1 MERLVSEL
9 GLLLKMLDQETVSP
23 ATADKMASVR
33 NIMETVK
40 PTGNGSDLYM
50 NSCLYG
56 NGTSFVE
63 SLFEDFG
70 PASLPEG
77 VSVGLRR
84 SSKYSFH
91 RSTTSRVEVS
101 SAPSPPYTVLT
112 MHCFPPPETPDGGP
126 EPLRSRPEVVLHG
139 LTELLPCPGFCLGNR
154 HSCAPLGLPVPACCL
169 WSPTGQKGPIGL
181 LLQFDGIPHRRCPPA
196 GSGIAAT
203 AGTDHLAATALVGRL
218 NNGGVEHGPLGLN
231 VPRLPRYMVKAL
243 PEVGVEALSDRR
255 LCQTFPADPHD
266 TFGSARSDRHSP
278 PPSQPTHHQV
288 VINCDLHM
296 LSASPVEQ
304 KEQKEEEEKTIPN
317 KSTPTDTPPPQ
328 PTTAIADDYYEEAVP
343 PEQYL
348 GTAVHSSG
356 YCVEDAYYEDA
367 DDNYPSTRIDGPPK
381 NSYNDSDAVSSSYES
396 YEEEDDDA
404 KGRDQPQTWAAED
417 TSNGS
422 IRDCR
427 ICAFLLRK
435 KRFGQWTKQLAVVRD
450 NKLQCYKNIKDS
462 TPNTE
467 LQLNLC
473 NVIYVP
479 KEGRKKR
486 HELRFSLPGGEA
498 LVLAVQSKE
507 QAQRWLKVVQE
518 ASNLTSNTESH
529 DGAPS
534 PIIQRKLE
542 LDKMRLSDKG
552 ASDSDSGPI
561 GDTQAPVR
569 DSDSLTRGKRGP
581 LSELTGSMKKI
592 NRIIS
597 FSKKKPPLPGDPPSS
612 SGNQD
617 NTCSGYLSVCLSG
630 AWKERWCVLRGGT
643 LYLQRDPGDTRPP
656 VIAVPL
662 VGADVVP
669 GGLGPKHPF
678 SFRVLQAGKELL
690 ALEASCWE
698 DLGRWLGVLLVK
710 TGCGTLPEELH
721 YDYIDV
727 ETLSDIQHAARN
739 SFLWAKTAT
748 ISSSSNSTDSRMYD
762 EVYESVLEGSAESK
776 PGQVRRHASFS
787 SRGSDRTEQQA
798 AVKRHASN
806 VNQYG
811 RYGKTRAEEDARR
824 YLREKEQLEKE
835 KELLK
840 RTLVSI
846 RKERREVK
854 EQLRSGTTPRGEQ
867 RLAQLEVVCKERE
880 EERVELELRLTEVKE
895 NLKKSLAGGALG
907 PPTDTRISIKAQGR
921 KVEKVYSET
930 VPVNSASE
938 LRKRPPSYASS
949 RGTVMQK
956 AKEWESKQVV

>member
-1 MERLVSEL
+1 MESKRQNVAVERLVSEL
-9 GLLLKMLDQETVSP
+9 GLLLKMLDTEKVSP
-23 ATADKMASVR
+23 ATADKMVSVR
-33 NIMETVK
+33 SILETVQ

-63 SLFEDFG
+63 SLFDDF
-70 PASLPEG
+70 
-77 VSVGLRR
+77 
-84 SSKYSFH
+84 
-91 RSTTSRVEVS
+91 
-101 SAPSPPYTVLT
+101 
-112 MHCFPPPETPDGGP
+112 D
-126 EPLRSRPEVVLHG
+126 
-139 LTELLPCPGFCLGNR
+139 
-154 HSCAPLGLPVPACCL
+154 
-169 WSPTGQKGPIGL
+169 
-181 LLQFDGIPHRRCPPA
+181 
-196 GSGIAAT
+196 
-203 AGTDHLAATALVGRL
+203 
-218 NNGGVEHGPLGLN
+218 
-231 VPRLPRYMVKAL
+231 
-243 PEVGVEALSDRR
+243 
-255 LCQTFPADPHD
+255 
-266 TFGSARSDRHSP
+266 
-278 PPSQPTHHQV
+278 
-288 VINCDLHM
+288 CDLHM

-304 KEQKEEEEKTIPN
+304 KEEEKTILI
-317 KSTPTDTPPPQ
+317 KSIPTSTPPPRL
-328 PTTAIADDYYEEAVP
+328 TTPPPRLTTPPPRPVTPPPRLTTLPPRPATPVADDYYEEAVP

-348 GTAVHSSG
+348 GPGTHSSG

-367 DDNYPSTRIDGPPK
+367 DDNYPSTRLNGPPK

-396 YEEEDDDA
+396 YEEEDEEA
-404 KGRDQPQTWAAED
+404 KGRDQAGTWAAED
-417 TSNGS
+417 PSNGS
-422 IRDCR
+422 VRDCR

-450 NKLQCYKNIKDS
+450 NKLQCYKSIKDS

-467 LQLNLC
+467 LPLNLC

-507 QAQRWLKVVQE
+507 QAQRWLKVVQD
-518 ASNLTSNTESH
+518 ASSVNSNTESH
-529 DGAPS
+529 EGAPS
-534 PIIQRKLE
+534 PIIQRKME
-542 LDKMRLSDKG
+542 LDKMRVTDKG
-552 ASDSDSGPI
+552 ASDSDSGPPGDPLAPGRD
-561 GDTQAPVR
+561 GDT
-569 DSDSLTRGKRGP
+569 LGRGKRGP

-597 FSKKKPPLPGDPPSS
+597 FSKRKPPLPGDPPSS
-612 SGNQD
+612 SDNQD
-617 NTCSGYLSVCLSG
+617 NTCTGYLSVCLGG

-662 VGADVVP
+662 VGAEVVP

-698 DLGRWLGVLLVK
+698 DLGRWLGVLLAK
-710 TGCGTLPEELH
+710 TGCSTLPEELH

-739 SFLWAKTAT
+739 SFQWAKTGT
-748 ISSSSNSTDSRMYD
+748 ISSSSNSVDSRMYD
-762 EVYESVLEGSAESK
+762 EVYESILDGAVEAK

-824 YLREKEQLEKE
+824 YLRQKEELEEEKEQLKHT
-835 KELLK
+835 LLSV
-840 RTLVSI
+840 RQ
-846 RKERREVK
+846 ERREVK
-854 EQLRSGTTPRGEQ
+854 EQLRSGANLRGEQ

-907 PPTDTRISIKAQGR
+907 PPTDSRNSIKAQGR
-921 KVEKVYSET
+921 KVEKVYTES

-938 LRKRPPSYASS
+938 LRKRPPSCYATSG

-956 AKEWESKQVV
+956 AKAWESKQVV

>member
-1 MERLVSEL
+1 MESKRQSLAMERLVSEL
-9 GLLLKMLDQETVSP
+9 GVLLTMLDQEKVSA

-33 NIMETVK
+33 NIMETVQ
-40 PTGNGSDLYM
+40 PSVNGSDVYM

-63 SLFEDFG
+63 SLFEDF
-70 PASLPEG
+70 
-77 VSVGLRR
+77 
-84 SSKYSFH
+84 
-91 RSTTSRVEVS
+91 
-101 SAPSPPYTVLT
+101 
-112 MHCFPPPETPDGGP
+112 D
-126 EPLRSRPEVVLHG
+126 
-139 LTELLPCPGFCLGNR
+139 
-154 HSCAPLGLPVPACCL
+154 
-169 WSPTGQKGPIGL
+169 
-181 LLQFDGIPHRRCPPA
+181 
-196 GSGIAAT
+196 
-203 AGTDHLAATALVGRL
+203 
-218 NNGGVEHGPLGLN
+218 
-231 VPRLPRYMVKAL
+231 
-243 PEVGVEALSDRR
+243 
-255 LCQTFPADPHD
+255 
-266 TFGSARSDRHSP
+266 
-278 PPSQPTHHQV
+278 
-288 VINCDLHM
+288 CDLHM

-304 KEQKEEEEKTIPN
+304 KEPKEEEEKTIPN
-317 KSTPTDTPPPQ
+317 KSTPTDTPPPPP
-328 PTTAIADDYYEEAVP
+328 PTTAIAEDYYEEAVP

-348 GTAVHSSG
+348 GTAIHSSG

-367 DDNYPSTRIDGPPK
+367 DDNYPSTRINGPPK

-396 YEEEDDDA
+396 YEEEDEEA
-404 KGRDQPQTWAAED
+404 KGRDRPQAWAAPGD
-417 TSNGS
+417 SAHGS
-422 IRDCR
+422 IPDCR

-450 NKLQCYKNIKDS
+450 NKLQCYKSIKDS

-467 LQLNLC
+467 LPLNLC

-507 QAQRWLKVVQE
+507 QAQRWLKNVMVWWSPFLPSTLQVVQE
-518 ASNLTSNTESH
+518 ASSVTSNTESH
-529 DGAPS
+529 QGAPS
-534 PIIQRKLE
+534 PIIQRKME
-542 LDKMRLSDKG
+542 ID
-552 ASDSDSGPI
+552 
-561 GDTQAPVR
+561 
-569 DSDSLTRGKRGP
+569 KRGA

-597 FSKKKPPLPGDPPSS
+597 FSKRKPPLPGDPPSS
-612 SGNQD
+612 GNQD
-617 NTCSGYLSVCLSG
+617 NTCSATGYLSVCLGG

-643 LYLQRDPGDTRPP
+643 LYLQRDPRDSRPP

-662 VGADVVP
+662 VGAEVVP

-678 SFRVLQAGKELL
+678 SFRVLQAGKELV

-727 ETLSDIQHAARN
+727 DTLSDIQDAARN
-739 SFLWAKTAT
+739 SFQWAKTAT
-748 ISSSSNSTDSRMYD
+748 VSSSSNSADSRMYD
-762 EVYESVLEGSAESK
+762 EVYESVEEMDSK
-776 PGQVRRHASFS
+776 AGPVRRHASFS

-798 AVKRHASN
+798 AVKRHVSN
-806 VNQYG
+806 VNPYG

-824 YLREKEQLEKE
+824 YLRQKEELEKE
-835 KELLK
+835 KERLRHTLLSA
-840 RTLVSI
+840 RT
-846 RKERREVK
+846 ERRELK
-854 EQLRSGTTPRGEQ
+854 EKLKGGANARGEQ

-907 PPTDTRISIKAQGR
+907 PPTDTRFSVKAQGS

-938 LRKRPPSYASS
+938 LRKRPPSSYASS